1 MHFNTLTHVM
11 SDCVN
16 RVSTTNLVSIDLRLL
31 TLDTELELLLK
42 KNSFY
47 SVFHSSS
54 GRSSCYVYYVVVVV
68 LPTYCLP
75 AAVNLSIKIR
85 PNTIFNV

>member
-31 TLDTELELLLK
+31 TLNTELELLLK
-42 KNSFY
+42 KKQFLLCVSLLFW
-47 SVFHSSS
+47 
-54 GRSSCYVYYVVVVV
+54 SCYVYYVVVRTTTTYL
-68 LPTYCLP
+68 LPSSSCQS
-75 AAVNLSIKIR
+75 VDKNSS
-85 PNTIFNV
+85 

>member
-31 TLDTELELLLK
+31 TLNTELELLLK
-42 KNSFY
+42 KTVSTLCFTPLLVMLCVLCSSTTTTTY
-47 SVFHSSS
+47 LLPSSS
-54 GRSSCYVYYVVVVV
+54 CQSVDKNSS
-68 LPTYCLP
+68 
-75 AAVNLSIKIR
+75 
-85 PNTIFNV
+85 

>member
-42 KNSFY
+42 KT
-47 SVFHSSS
+47 
-54 GRSSCYVYYVVVVV
+54 VYTLCFTPLLVDRHAMC
-68 LPTYCLP
+68 TM
-75 AAVNLSIKIR
+75 
-85 PNTIFNV
+85 

>member
-42 KNSFY
+42 KTVSTLCFTPPL
-47 SVFHSSS
+47 VDRHAM
-54 GRSSCYVYYVVVVV
+54 C
-68 LPTYCLP
+68 TM
-75 AAVNLSIKIR
+75 
-85 PNTIFNV
+85 

>member
-42 KNSFY
+42 KQFILCVSLLFW
-47 SVFHSSS
+47 SIVMLCVLCSSS
-54 GRSSCYVYYVVVVV
+54 STTYSYLLPSSSCQSVDK
-68 LPTYCLP
+68 
-75 AAVNLSIKIR
+75 NSS
-85 PNTIFNV
+85 